1 MAQFRSVTLGTKSI
15 DKTIDLFH
23 NMLGMAYDRKGNRV
37 QFGMHNLALMR
48 AFNLLK

>member
-37 QFGMHNLALMR
+37 QFGDAQLSPGTR
-48 AFNLLK
+48 FNLLK